1 MDNFWEKELK
11 DAILNNRSN
20 QIEHMQYIIK
30 RGVNINWK
38 IPGGMGRTLLFLG
51 IIHERFEAVKCL
63 LEAGADPNIS
73 DDFDETP
80 LDKAKTSGLKDLESL
95 LISYGA
101 K

>member
-38 IPGGMGRTLLFLG
+38 IPGGMGRTLLFL
-51 IIHERFEAVKCL
+51 
-63 LEAGADPNIS
+63 S
-73 DDFDETP
+73 
-80 LDKAKTSGLKDLESL
+80 LDQI
-95 LISYGA
+95 LIP
-101 K
+101 

>member
-30 RGVNINWK
+30 RGVNVNWK

-73 DDFDETP
+73 DYFDETP